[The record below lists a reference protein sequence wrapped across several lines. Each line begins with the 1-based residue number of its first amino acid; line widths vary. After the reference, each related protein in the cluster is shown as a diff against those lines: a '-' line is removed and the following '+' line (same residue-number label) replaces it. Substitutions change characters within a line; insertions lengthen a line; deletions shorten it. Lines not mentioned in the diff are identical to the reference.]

1 MQQRLEVLL
10 CMQDDQ
16 FRQIL
21 ENDPLI
27 ENLEKQKF
35 NPQCE
40 YWQLMQI
47 LSGKSSLQD
56 SIFHP
61 LTLSI
66 WSFLYSIKNS
76 YVVGGTITKKDTD
89 VFLYILHHQLS
100 NITDDLFEDSKD
112 FCVKNNIEY
121 MDAKLYILEMIE
133 LSFRPLQML
142 PKTSSE
148 DEKARFNIQ
157 WLTSMASIVYKQI
170 GADRFFIYHKMSL
183 IQVFSHVV
191 NHLKQNDVKNQIK
204 RRNSAEIDAEIYK
217 RTYYLGELY
226 YQSKY
231 KETYKGR

>member
-21 ENDPLI
+21 ANDPII

-35 NPQCE
+35 NPQSE
-40 YWQLMQI
+40 YWELMQI
-47 LSGKSSLQD
+47 LSGKSSLND
-56 SIFHP
+56 LVFNP
-61 LTLSI
+61 LTLSA
-66 WSFLYSIKNS
+66 WSFLYSIKNT
-76 YVVGGTITKKDTD
+76 YVVGGTITEKDTD
-89 VFLYILHHQLS
+89 IFLYILHHGLD

-121 MDAKLYILEMIE
+121 IDAKLYILEMIQ

-142 PKTSSE
+142 PKTNS
-148 DEKARFNIQ
+148 DEKSRFNTE
-157 WLTSMASIVYKQI
+157 WFTSIASIVYKQI
-170 GADRFFIYHKMSL
+170 GADRLFIYHKMSL